1 MGYQHQPRL
10 TGGFWFDVLTAFS
23 YPYLYMI
30 HQALQERIETNPAIL
45 FGKPVVK
52 GTRISVSVI
61 LNLLANGQ
69 TAAQVVNAYPELK
82 VEDVHAAMAFASSL
96 ADREEREF
104 A

>member
-1 MGYQHQPRL
+1 
-10 TGGFWFDVLTAFS
+10 
-23 YPYLYMI
+23 MI
-30 HQALQERIETNPAIL
+30 HQTLQERIETNPAIL

-69 TAAQVVNAYPELK
+69 TVAQVVNAYPELK
-82 VEDVHAAMAFASSL
+82 AEDVHAAMAFASSL